1 MSFDPSWLVSSF
13 IISSLGFVL
22 FMFGK
27 KMGRAPQMLVGVA
40 LLLYPYFVSSLL
52 WMWGIA
58 VAAMFALWLSLRAGW

>member
-1 MSFDPSWLVSSF
+1 M
-13 IISSLGFVL
+13 GFVL